1 MRIEKLTQLQ
11 EMQLIEHRNE
21 YLKRGLSTDSIN
33 KNLTKE
39 SISRLYKNINKPEPY
54 FWFCESPMMCQLII
68 NILKNANLRD
78 NISANLR
85 DNLRANLYD
94 NLSANLYANLGDNI
108 SANLRDNLRAN
119 LRVNLYAN
127 LSDNLY
133 DNLSANLS
141 ANLRVNLYANLR
153 DNLRANLYDNLSAN
167 LRVNLLANLEYVS
180 TCFWGNMDNHWIAYY
195 QYPRKYLNLDYKE
208 LGGILDIWDDIGK
221 SCSWWYPF
229 ENIVFVSDR
238 PCEIHKNAK
247 GQLHKDSTPALLFM
261 DGYCLWMLNG
271 VSVPKYLVETP
282 EDKLD
287 IDFFK
292 KEKNADV
299 KAEFIRKYGI
309 ERMVSLGEKIC
320 DVKEHLNE
328 YFRASEYELYNMGGV
343 FNRDYAPFLKM
354 KNLTT
359 GTWHFEGVSPE
370 CKTVEDALKFR
381 AKNRIIKLEGVK

>member
-85 DNLRANLYD
+85 DNLR
-94 NLSANLYANLGDNI
+94 
-108 SANLRDNLRAN
+108 
-119 LRVNLYAN
+119 
-127 LSDNLY
+127 
-133 DNLSANLS
+133 